1 MLAPQHK
8 TFPNTAKEI
17 IGNVTQ
23 TCNEEARQKQL
34 LVLISQ
40 AMERGVLY
48 TGKSRSPIL
57 RIRRQHR
64 ERNATN
70 PDQLLKSPVKKRQ
83 KGNRKIV
90 CVRTTSTSAY

>member
-17 IGNVTQ
+17 IANVTQ
-23 TCNEEARQKQL
+23 TCNEEASQKQL

-40 AMERGVLY
+40 ATERGVLY
-48 TGKSRSPIL
+48 TGKSQSPIL

-64 ERNATN
+64 KRNATN

-83 KGNRKIV
+83 KGNRKVV
-90 CVRTTSTSAY
+90 CVCVCVCV